1 MSTCDFVLAD
11 PVVNTGHTVRT
22 SFVLTVVS
30 ALTLSVGTYEMC
42 LSSSGLMPEDF
53 SPVSSEAI
61 DASMSALLSNE
72 FSQKENMLNRLEG
85 LFAEL
90 QHYGWDGYG
99 AAPLQRA
106 AYLNTRSLIEHM
118 TGSQLAFWNLF
129 PSPNGTFLLSVKNGD
144 IASVSIGDCE
154 YSFAAMKDGVEL
166 IGREKFDS
174 SRALA
179 IVENIH
185 TLLKYNG

>member
-1 MSTCDFVLAD
+1 
-11 PVVNTGHTVRT
+11 
-22 SFVLTVVS
+22 
-30 ALTLSVGTYEMC
+30 
-42 LSSSGLMPEDF
+42 
-53 SPVSSEAI
+53 
-61 DASMSALLSNE
+61 
-72 FSQKENMLNRLEG
+72 
-85 LFAEL
+85 
-90 QHYGWDGYG
+90 
-99 AAPLQRA
+99 
-106 AYLNTRSLIEHM
+106 M